1 MTPLP
6 RAPAPRGIGAPPRSR
21 VATGFTGR
29 DPGCRRL
36 ARALLHTSAA
46 MFATLS
52 VSSLSSCLP
61 PDFEIVPQEN
71 HPIAIDKALLTRS
84 PDQFHDMTND
94 CEPRVFDLS
103 NAIIDADADDPI
115 TIAWIVDFAPGLS
128 VEPDAINLL
137 RFTFDKCT
145 NPKAAPF
152 KVTTVEALVFD
163 RVVPF
168 EVLADVDLLKTF
180 DDNGV
185 TRDSVVWFVGFDS
198 LGACCE

>member
-21 VATGFTGR
+21 VATGLTGR
-29 DPGCRRL
+29 HRGIPRL

-52 VSSLSSCLP
+52 VLPLSSCLP

-71 HPIAIDKALLTRS
+71 HPIAIEKALLTRS
-84 PDQFHDMTND
+84 PDQFHDMTFD

-103 NAIIDADADDPI
+103 NAIVDADPDDPI
-115 TIAWIVDFAPGLS
+115 TIAWIVDYAPGLS
-128 VEPDAINLL
+128 VEPDAINRL

-145 NPKAAPF
+145 NPKAELF
-152 KVTTVEALVFD
+152 KITTIEALVLD
-163 RVVPF
+163 RVVPL
-168 EVLADVDLLKTF
+168 EILADIDQLKAF
-180 DDNGV
+180 DGDGV
-185 TRDSVVWFVGFDS
+185 TQASVVWFVGFDS
-198 LGACCE
+198 YGSCCE